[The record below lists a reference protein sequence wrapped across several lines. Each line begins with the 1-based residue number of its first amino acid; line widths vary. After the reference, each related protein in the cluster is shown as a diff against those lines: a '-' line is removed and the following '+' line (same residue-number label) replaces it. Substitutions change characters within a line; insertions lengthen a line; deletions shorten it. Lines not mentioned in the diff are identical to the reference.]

1 MNWFNNLKIKQKLL
15 LSFSI
20 IIIIT
25 ATISI
30 IGVSNIST
38 ISRLSDQSYQL
49 GTLGVVY
56 ISKMNDAL
64 QKLRNEVRNT
74 LLVESSN
81 DLNKSLDDIDRYIHE
96 FESISKLYE
105 TTYANEDDK
114 NMHQSVKE
122 HFSNY
127 IGTLGG
133 FKTLLLASKK
143 AEATKYMYDI
153 IVPQNNEIIKTMP
166 RIVELNN
173 KTVKEYDDIIKD
185 KSTASEI
192 LMTTIAIAG
201 IILSI
206 FLGLFISSIINKPLH
221 KLEEAA
227 VKLSQGNL
235 NIEVDIQTKDE
246 IGNLANSFKTM
257 MKNFRDLIQK
267 VLNQSEKINKESEE
281 LFSISN
287 VAASA
292 SAELQAQSS
301 TASSSSE
308 QVSANVSTV
317 ATSTEEMTAS
327 IKEISKNT
335 TSASIL
341 TKESEQR
348 ANEANTVMTKLGESS
363 HEIGNIVK
371 SITSIAEQT
380 NLLALNATI
389 EAARAGELGKGFAV
403 VANEVKELA
412 KESAKAT
419 EDITNKIKAIQI
431 DTSNAVNVIQGIIQ
445 NIAQVNEVTNTIAS
459 AIEEQ
464 SVTTNEVN
472 RNLNEATQGVQSIV
486 EVVVGISSA
495 ANDYSK
501 QAVMLKNSSTSLKTM
516 ANELE
521 KEIKANFRF

>member
-1 MNWFNNLKIKQKLL
+1 MNWFKNLKIKQKLL
-15 LSFSI
+15 IGFSI
-20 IIIIT
+20 VVFI
-25 ATISI
+25 AAI
-30 IGVSNIST
+30 IGYIGIININSLT
-38 ISRLSDQSYQL
+38 DLSEQSYKT
-49 GTLGVVY
+49 GTLSVVY
-56 ISKMNDAL
+56 VSKMEDAFQKIRVEGRNCLTAQTQEAL
-64 QKLRNEVRNT
+64 QKA
-74 LLVESSN
+74 
-81 DLNKSLDDIDRYIHE
+81 IDAIEKYCTD
-96 FESISKLYE
+96 FETNSKLYE
-105 TTYANEDDK
+105 STYSNDEEKKMHEDVKTTFNNFRVKNKSYQELMLAN
-114 NMHQSVKE
+114 
-122 HFSNY
+122 
-127 IGTLGG
+127 
-133 FKTLLLASKK
+133 KK
-143 AEATKYMYDI
+143 AEAGEYMVNVVVPANAELYKTLPALVDYNEKSVSEYNTLTSTTASSAKTQMILVIILGI
-153 IVPQNNEIIKTMP
+153 IV
-166 RIVELNN
+166 
-173 KTVKEYDDIIKD
+173 
-185 KSTASEI
+185 SI
-192 LMTTIAIAG
+192 LLGMFIA
-201 IILSI
+201 
-206 FLGLFISSIINKPLH
+206 SIINKPIHILEDAAL
-221 KLEEAA
+221 KLAD
-227 VKLSQGNL
+227 GNL
-235 NIEVDIQTKDE
+235 NIEIDIQTKDE

-281 LFSISN
+281 LFSVSN
-287 VAASA
+287 IAASA

-363 HEIGNIVK
+363 NEIGNIVK

-445 NIAQVNEVTNTIAS
+445 NISKVNEVTNTIAS

-516 ANELE
+516 SNELE
-521 KEIKANFRF
+521 KEIKANFKF

>member
-1 MNWFNNLKIKQKLL
+1 MNWFYNLKIRQKLL
-15 LSFSI
+15 LSFAIVVI
-20 IIIIT
+20 IS
-25 ATISI
+25 AI
-30 IGVSNIST
+30 IGYIGISNVGTLSD
-38 ISRLSDQSYQL
+38 LSDQSYKT
-49 GTLGVVY
+49 GTLSVVY
-56 ISKMNDAL
+56 VSKMEDAF
-64 QKLRNEVRNT
+64 QKYRSEVRNCLIVKT
-74 LLVESSN
+74 KEESDKAFAAMDKFN
-81 DLNKSLDDIDRYIHE
+81 QE
-96 FESISKLYE
+96 FDNNSKLYE
-105 TTYANEDDK
+105 TTINNDEEK
-114 NMHQSVKE
+114 KMHQAVVDDFNSFIQKMAGFRE
-122 HFSNY
+122 FIAAGKKDEASNY
-127 IGTLGG
+127 MYTVLVPANAQLY
-133 FKTLLLASKK
+133 KTLPALIDYNEKVVKDVSNTINQSASSVRLQ
-143 AEATKYMYDI
+143 MII
-153 IVPQNNEIIKTMP
+153 IVIIG
-166 RIVELNN
+166 V
-173 KTVKEYDDIIKD
+173 II
-185 KSTASEI
+185 S
-192 LMTTIAIAG
+192 
-201 IILSI
+201 IIL
-206 FLGLFISSIINKPLH
+206 GMFISSIINKPLH
-221 KLEEAA
+221 TLETAAIKLA
-227 VKLSQGNL
+227 SGNL
-235 NIEVDIQTKDE
+235 NAEVNINSKDE
-246 IGNLANSFKTM
+246 IGNLAESFKTM
-257 MKNFRDLIQK
+257 MKNFRELIQK
-267 VLNQSEKINKESEE
+267 VLDQTERINVESEE

-287 VAASA
+287 IAASA

-363 HEIGNIVK
+363 NEIGNIVK

-431 DTSNAVNVIQGIIQ
+431 DTGNAVNVIQGIIE
-445 NIAQVNEVTNTIAS
+445 NISKVNEVTNTIAS

-501 QAVMLKNSSTSLKTM
+501 QAIILKNSSTNLKEM

-521 KEIKANFRF
+521 KEIKSNFKL